1 MWGMRGKIGGNW
13 WWCLIWAK
21 CLWLIRIS
29 SVESCWL
36 LGLNVVHVR
45 VSSDEDLRLGD
56 SHQLAVQMLR
66 CNNWQSMIISGGT
79 AWRAVSRD
87 LSTMSSLSG
96 RTGRVLS
103 LMTSWKHSNMWVCQG
118 AGVSDHFLRRSRA
131 AWYAARWILVNS
143 LLILLGTLDWI
154 DAGRW

>member
-56 SHQLAVQMLR
+56 NHQLAVQMLR

-103 LMTSWKHSNMWVCQG
+103 LMTSWKHSICEFVSELEFQTISSGGAMSVVCCMVNPLHG
-118 AGVSDHFLRRSRA
+118 E
-131 AWYAARWILVNS
+131 LVVNPS
-143 LLILLGTLDWI
+143 WRWI
-154 DAGRW
+154 DAGR